1 MLEPGVR
8 VCRVPDFPY
17 AAYYIIESSEIV
29 IVAVKIQKF
38 ETLNVSGDI
47 GPKAGPK
54 ALSSGGE
61 SFCISVRE
69 RIGWGRGEQGIDA

>member
-47 GPKAGPK
+47 GPKA
-54 ALSSGGE
+54 LSSGGE